1 MAASGSLSLNICTC
15 AVLQPVVPDVLLDK
29 LRDSFPAEP
38 SRSMTHRELDH
49 LIGQQEVVR
58 YIAQLHREQ
67 SIVGFEED

>member
-1 MAASGSLSLNICTC
+1 MAASGSLSLNVCTC
-15 AVLQPVVPDVLLDK
+15 AVLQPVVSDVLLDK
-29 LRDSFPAEP
+29 LRDFFPAEP

-49 LIGQQEVVR
+49 FIGQQEVVR